1 MSDSFKEGD
10 CPEISVVVPCFGCT
24 GSLAPLH
31 ERLAAVLGALVERY
45 EIVFVDDRGPV
56 DQGPVLSDIASRD
69 INVKIV
75 RMSRNFGQQIA
86 ITAGLAECSGQYAVV
101 MDCDLQDPPEF
112 IPTLWNAAQKGFDIV
127 YASRHLGDPAS
138 RRAANRLYFWLMQ
151 LLVGYK
157 VDPGQGSFSMISRQV
172 INAYLSFSETER
184 HYLFILRWLGFDS
197 VSLSYQRNSRE
208 VGKSSYTLKTL
219 LLHSLQGFFFQ
230 STAPLLWILWL
241 GLIAATFSM
250 ALGFFFIINSLFG
263 SPPEGFTALM
273 TVTLVMGSLLLVCIG
288 GLGLY
293 VARIFNAVKGRP
305 LYLIDRSSPPDTK
318 RD

>member
-1 MSDSFKEGD
+1 MSNSLNREGR
-10 CPEISVVVPCFGCT
+10 PQISVVVPCFGCT
-24 GSLAPLH
+24 GTLVPLH
-31 ERLAAVLGALVERY
+31 QRLKEVLEALVERY

-56 DQGPVLSDIASRD
+56 DQWPVLSNIAALD
-69 INVKIV
+69 TNVKIV

-112 IPTLWNAAQKGFDIV
+112 IPSLWNAAQKGFDIV

-151 LLVGYK
+151 RFAGYK
-157 VDPGQGSFSMISRQV
+157 VDPGQGSFSLVSRQV
-172 INAYLSFSETER
+172 IDAYLRFGEPER

-197 VSLSYQRNSRE
+197 VSLTYQRNARE
-208 VGKSSYTLKTL
+208 VGESSYTLKTL
-219 LLHSLQGFFFQ
+219 LSHSLQGFFFQ

-241 GLIAATFSM
+241 GLVAATVSV
-250 ALGFFFIINSLFG
+250 ALGIFFIINSIFG

-273 TVTLVMGSLLLVCIG
+273 TVTLMMGSLLLVCIG

-293 VARIFNAVKGRP
+293 VSRIFNAVKGRP
-305 LYLIDRSSPPDTK
+305 LYLIDRSSPPHVK
-318 RD
+318 